1 MKKILTALLII
12 MALSF
17 PAHAEQEETNIDG
30 EWYIAT
36 YFHEYGTATKD
47 EEGNYH
53 AVIYGR
59 DYVFDANGIQTLNEK
74 YSIFGTEPGEGCVFR
89 CYVFVDSGEECTCY
103 STNISDHETP
113 AFFYDG
119 DIYEYGIDTD
129 EEDTDD
135 DMHYVLMDDTLYIMH
150 GSSYTKAETAKLG
163 KSIMMCEFEDKIDE
177 ELYLRDKMRLFVRPF
192 VFEQKETPQDAAE

>member
-36 YFHEYGTATKD
+36 FFHKEGAATKD

-53 AVIYGR
+53 AVIYDR

-74 YSIFGTEPGEGCVFR
+74 YSIFGTEPGEGYAFR

-103 STNISDHETP
+103 STDISDHETP

-119 DIYEYGIDTD
+119 NIYEYGIDTD

-135 DMHYVLMDDTLYIMH
+135 DMHYVLMDDTLYFMH
-150 GSSYTKAETAKLG
+150 GNNYTKAKIAKLG
-163 KSIMMCEFEDKIDE
+163 KAIMMCELEDSEDE
-177 ELYLRDKMRLFVRPF
+177 ELDMREKMRMFVNPS
-192 VFEQKETPQDAAE
+192 VLGEKEAAEDAAE